1 MSSEYEYP
9 GEVAG
14 GQSQPSQGRPMEQY
28 AVQPRPE
35 PSAQYAPAAQAAQM
49 MVVPKNPGIGL
60 LVSFFIPGLGSMVNG
75 KVGLGIT
82 ILLVYIVGV
91 FLSLVIIGIP
101 IAIGAWI
108 WGMVDGYRSAQ
119 KWNRAHGILS

>member
-9 GEVAG
+9 GEVAD
-14 GQSQPSQGRPMEQY
+14 GQSQPSQGQAMEQY

-35 PSAQYAPAAQAAQM
+35 PSAHYAPAAQAAQM
-49 MVVPKNPGIGL
+49 TVVPKNPGIGL
-60 LVSFFIPGLGSMVNG
+60 LVSFFIPGLGSMMNG
-75 KVGLGIT
+75 KVGRGVT

-108 WGMVDGYRSAQ
+108 WGMVDGYQSAQ
-119 KWNRAHGILS
+119 KWNHAHGILS